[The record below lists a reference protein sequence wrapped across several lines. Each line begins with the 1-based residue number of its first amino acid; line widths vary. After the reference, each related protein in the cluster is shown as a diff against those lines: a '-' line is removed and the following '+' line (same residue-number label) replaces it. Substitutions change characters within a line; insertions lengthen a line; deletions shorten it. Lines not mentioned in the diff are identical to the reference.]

1 MIELV
6 YKNIEIVIDKI
17 NLELEFLGIEFDI

>member
-6 YKNIEIVIDKI
+6 YKNMEIIIDKI